1 MFHYEEPIFKKKKL
15 LRIEML
21 EQLRDYPRNYFK
33 LHFQGFSNGI
43 MDGCQITW
51 DNAVK
56 YSAGDSL
63 LCRKHL
69 FYGKLVPNGMSCR
82 K

>member
-51 DNAVK
+51 DNGQLNIALSITRGSK
-56 YSAGDSL
+56 AAG
-63 LCRKHL
+63 
-69 FYGKLVPNGMSCR
+69 YV
-82 K
+82 